1 MSRQVTSLQKDDRG
15 SLLVA
20 ALLVGMLMIGLGIV
34 LGNMAT
40 AQLVRTNRN
49 ISSLNALQ
57 VAEAGIEKSISQLNV
72 DEMFT
77 GFTTEE
83 TFFDNPEQGVGIFTT
98 EIVEGIE
105 DEKFI
110 ISTGAV
116 YRYQDTEGDPISQR
130 RLRVTVVGTESD
142 GFSVH
147 TGPGGLLLGG
157 NASIT
162 NSDVH
167 VNGFIELGGFSQ
179 IGTENDPRGV
189 NVPNI
194 RCPLGVNP
202 GANYPEQCSSSAS
215 NPITVGSNA
224 RIYGSVCA
232 THQTNGSNI
241 FAGDGGEGLIT
252 GCIAPEV
259 QPPEYDRQAQID
271 AVTISAP
278 SNDNQYRC
286 QGSNNNVTWPDGL
299 RLNGNVSLTGNC
311 TVNIEGDVYITGN
324 FRTGGSSS
332 VRVSDIAG
340 LEQPTVIVDGEIDI
354 GGSGQFISNNQGV
367 GGRFIS
373 FQSEAGC
380 NPDCV
385 ELSGNDLYDSQN
397 QVTVDLG
404 SGVNLAGMVF
414 QSYWGTARLAGGG
427 SVGAIAGQTVD
438 LRGSGTVVFGTVL
451 SSGEKTWRATS
462 YQELAITD

>member
-1 MSRQVTSLQKDDRG
+1 MNRRTKLLQKDESG

-20 ALLVGMLMIGLGIV
+20 ALLVGMLMISLGIV

-49 ISSLNALQ
+49 IASLNALQ

-72 DEMFT
+72 DEAFP
-77 GFTTEE
+77 GFINEE
-83 TFFDNPEQGVGIFTT
+83 IFFDNQEQGTGIFST
-98 EIVEGIE
+98 EIVNGVE

-110 ISTGAV
+110 ISTGSV
-116 YRYQDTEGDPISQR
+116 YRFQDTDSDPITQR

-167 VNGFIELGGFSQ
+167 VNGFIQLDGFAQ
-179 IGTENDPRGV
+179 IGTENDPRAV
-189 NVPNI
+189 NVANI
-194 RCPLGVNP
+194 RCPVGNNP
-202 GANYPEQCSSSAS
+202 GEAYPEQCSPGDG

-232 THQTNGSNI
+232 THQTNSSNI
-241 FAGDGGEGLIT
+241 LGGDGGEGLIA

-259 QPPEYDRQAQID
+259 QPPQYDRQAHID
-271 AVTISAP
+271 AVETIAS
-278 SNDNQYRC
+278 SNDNLYRC
-286 QGSNNNVTWPDGL
+286 QDSNNNITWPDNL
-299 RLNGNVSLTGNC
+299 RLTGNVSLTGNC
-311 TVNIEGDVYITGN
+311 TINIAGNVHITGS
-324 FRTGGSSS
+324 FRTGGSST
-332 VRVSDIAG
+332 VRVADSLG
-340 LEQPTVIVDGEIDI
+340 EEQPVIMVDGEIDV
-354 GGSGQFISNNQGV
+354 GGSGQFISNSQGI
-367 GGRFIS
+367 GAKFIS
-373 FQSEAGC
+373 FQSEASC
-380 NPDCV
+380 SPDCTD
-385 ELSGNDLYDSQN
+385 LSGNDLYNSQN
-397 QVTVDLG
+397 QTTVDLG

-414 QSYWGTARLAGGG
+414 QSYWGTAKLAGSG

-438 LRGSGTVVFGTVL
+438 LRGSGTVVFGTIL

-462 YQELAITD
+462 YQELPVSD